1 MGKVRVAPLKCI
13 TIPIMELIAVTLSVK
28 ISVMLQ
34 KEFQLAITRESFW
47 TDRQAVLDY
56 IRNKSR
62 KFKVFV
68 TNRVEMI

>member
-1 MGKVRVAPLKCI
+1 
-13 TIPIMELIAVTLSVK
+13 MELIAATLSVK

-47 TDRQAVLDY
+47 TDSQAVLDY
-56 IRNKSR
+56 IRNQSR